1 MHGCP
6 PRLMLSASLPETACG
21 VPAPGAL
28 WFVSVVALI
37 RVTSLKDLH
46 LLEDGFDEGRP
57 VTGYPPRL
65 MLSASLPEIACGG
78 TRSRC
83 ALVPVGSRSDQGD
96 FGWKSSSFWTTV
108 SLKACP

>member
-1 MHGCP
+1 MTGPP

-57 VTGYPPRL
+57 VTGYHPRL
-65 MLSASLPEIACGG
+65 MLSTSLPERLWGYP
-78 TRSRC
+78 
-83 ALVPVGSRSDQGD
+83 LPVR
-96 FGWKSSSFWTTV
+96 FGLCRV
-108 SLKACP
+108 SLW